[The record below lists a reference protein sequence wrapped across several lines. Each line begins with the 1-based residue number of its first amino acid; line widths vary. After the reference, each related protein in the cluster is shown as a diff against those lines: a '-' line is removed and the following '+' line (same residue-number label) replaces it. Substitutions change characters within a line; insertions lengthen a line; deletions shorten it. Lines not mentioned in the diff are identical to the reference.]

1 MNDDKS
7 IHLTKFLD
15 FPKNF
20 KNENLNQKWLEL
32 IKIRNVCNIS
42 IEEKRASKEIGSSLE
57 ASLKINLDKKLNEI
71 SKDVDFSELCIT
83 SSAEVSYL
91 ENSETKVQTSK
102 AEGSKCQVCWKITK
116 EACSRKTLSKTHRMI
131 FESIKKIFNISLLVP
146 VFIFT
151 LDRISKI
158 YVINLSKNS
167 SDIELFSSK
176 FLNITLIWNEGIAFG
191 IFSAIH
197 GYWYNLLTIAIVLIA
212 IVILIMS
219 IRQDGT
225 QKYFLLIVFGGA
237 LGNLYDRI
245 FFKAV
250 PDFIDLHVGDFHW
263 FIFNIADIFITFGV
277 IMLILWETLPLNKN
291 YEKK

>member
-1 MNDDKS
+1 MSSMLENYQGSMFKTF
-7 IHLTKFLD
+7 IMI
-15 FPKNF
+15 F
-20 KNENLNQKWLEL
+20 KN
-32 IKIRNVCNIS
+32 
-42 IEEKRASKEIGSSLE
+42 
-57 ASLKINLDKKLNEI
+57 LK
-71 SKDVDFSELCIT
+71 F
-83 SSAEVSYL
+83 
-91 ENSETKVQTSK
+91 
-102 AEGSKCQVCWKITK
+102 
-116 EACSRKTLSKTHRMI
+116 
-131 FESIKKIFNISLLVP
+131 FFNISLLVP

-219 IRQDGT
+219 IRQDGK
-225 QKYFLLIVFGGA
+225 QKFFLLIVFGGA

-277 IMLILWETLPLNKN
+277 IMLILWEILPLNKN
-291 YEKK
+291 YEKN

>member
-1 MNDDKS
+1 M
-7 IHLTKFLD
+7 F
-15 FPKNF
+15 
-20 KNENLNQKWLEL
+20 
-32 IKIRNVCNIS
+32 
-42 IEEKRASKEIGSSLE
+42 EK
-57 ASLKINLDKKLNEI
+57 D
-71 SKDVDFSELCIT
+71 
-83 SSAEVSYL
+83 
-91 ENSETKVQTSK
+91 
-102 AEGSKCQVCWKITK
+102 
-116 EACSRKTLSKTHRMI
+116 LSKTHRMI
-131 FESIKKIFNISLLVP
+131 FESIKKFFNISLLVP

-158 YVINLSKNS
+158 YVINLSKNTF
-167 SDIELFSSK
+167 DIELFSSK
-176 FLNITLIWNEGIAFG
+176 FLKITLIWNEGIAFG
-191 IFSAIH
+191 IFSTIH
-197 GYWYNLLTIAIVLIA
+197 GYWYNLLTIVIVLIA

-250 PDFIDLHVGDFHW
+250 PDFIDLHVVDFHW

-277 IMLILWETLPLNKN
+277 IMLILWEILPLNKN

>member
-1 MNDDKS
+1 M
-7 IHLTKFLD
+7 
-15 FPKNF
+15 
-20 KNENLNQKWLEL
+20 LE
-32 IKIRNVCNIS
+32 
-42 IEEKRASKEIGSSLE
+42 
-57 ASLKINLDKKLNEI
+57 
-71 SKDVDFSELCIT
+71 KD
-83 SSAEVSYL
+83 
-91 ENSETKVQTSK
+91 
-102 AEGSKCQVCWKITK
+102 
-116 EACSRKTLSKTHRMI
+116 LSKTQRMI
-131 FESIKKIFNISLLVP
+131 FESIKKFFNISLLVP

-167 SDIELFSSK
+167 SVIELFSSK

-191 IFSAIH
+191 IFSTIH
-197 GYWYNLLTIAIVLIA
+197 GFWYNLLTIAIVLIA

-219 IRQDGT
+219 IRQDGA

-263 FIFNIADIFITFGV
+263 FIFNIADIFITFGL

-291 YEKK
+291 YEKI

>member
-1 MNDDKS
+1 M
-7 IHLTKFLD
+7 F
-15 FPKNF
+15 
-20 KNENLNQKWLEL
+20 
-32 IKIRNVCNIS
+32 
-42 IEEKRASKEIGSSLE
+42 EK
-57 ASLKINLDKKLNEI
+57 D
-71 SKDVDFSELCIT
+71 
-83 SSAEVSYL
+83 
-91 ENSETKVQTSK
+91 
-102 AEGSKCQVCWKITK
+102 
-116 EACSRKTLSKTHRMI
+116 LSKTYRMI
-131 FESIKKIFNISLLVP
+131 FESIKKIFNISLLLP
-146 VFIFT
+146 VFIFS

-191 IFSAIH
+191 ILSAIH

-219 IRQDGT
+219 IRQGGLE
-225 QKYFLLIVFGGA
+225 KYFLLIVFGGA

-277 IMLILWETLPLNKN
+277 IMLILWEILPLNKN